1 MILKNQKKKL
11 LFSPEYGVTS
21 LSDKNGAYFTTY
33 EGLPLSSE
41 LIEQLEE
48 FDESIW
54 AFLPDSHATQQRLE
68 EIYVNGLRL
77 YKCVVKE
84 LGNEYEVIELL
95 DWINPNKGSI

>member
-68 EIYVNGLRL
+68 EIYENGLRL